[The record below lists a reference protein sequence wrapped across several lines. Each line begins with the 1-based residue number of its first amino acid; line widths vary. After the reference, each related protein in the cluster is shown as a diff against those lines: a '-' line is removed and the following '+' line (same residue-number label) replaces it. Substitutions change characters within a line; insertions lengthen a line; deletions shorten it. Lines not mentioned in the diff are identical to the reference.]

1 VSEQGLNPTKAAR
14 MLPASLPGISRQS
27 LSMKE
32 ALEADVAMRTGEPAQ
47 TGTVIEIDT
56 KAQCAG

>member
-1 VSEQGLNPTKAAR
+1 
-14 MLPASLPGISRQS
+14 
-27 LSMKE
+27 MKE